1 MKGEGR
7 LAEYCEHFPPNQTT
21 HLNISST
28 IHSPHIIQSTY
39 ANYTVISSQLTP
51 STQKQLGDEKSQ
63 DKFLEFYANA
73 GDVLVISVGYR
84 LAPEHPYPAP
94 VEDCVDAVEY
104 LLKYAERDFGVSGRL
119 RALAGEVCLVSL
131 SSVSPQPDY
140 RHYLILDYIHFL
152 MRY

>member
-1 MKGEGR
+1 M
-7 LAEYCEHFPPNQTT
+7 
-21 HLNISST
+21 
-28 IHSPHIIQSTY
+28 
-39 ANYTVISSQLTP
+39 
-51 STQKQLGDEKSQ
+51 
-63 DKFLEFYANA
+63 
-73 GDVLVISVGYR
+73 ISVGYR